1 MAFCDQASGC
11 DLVFFPEIQ
20 LSPFFPQYP
29 HFCAAAYCLELH
41 DSAIRQLQQKA
52 KEHRYYL
59 SPNVY
64 LHLNGKKYDSSLWIT
79 PDGEIADIA
88 KMVHIAQNKNFYEQD
103 YYAPS
108 ESDEEQTSLLEQMG
122 KFQEQLDYF
131 EQYEAEYI
139 LWNLIEK
146 MQIDPVLLDQRME
159 ELSGG
164 QKSKMAFARVLFSKP
179 EILCLDEPTNH
190 LDAGTKDFVTEY
202 LKNYKGTVL
211 IISHDIDF
219 LNQIINKILY
229 INKSTHKIS
238 VYEGDYTAYQKKYAE
253 EKRAKELMIAQQE
266 REIKELSDFVQRAN
280 QASQTN
286 HAIKRMG
293 QERALRLEKRRKELI
308 TRDRPYKRVKMD
320 IKPQREGA
328 QTPLEVENLTFHYP
342 GQPNLY
348 EDLTFRS
355 AAASFI
361 QKQKSFPAQKKTCKQ
376 TTCRSFN
383 MVHHRGL
390 SRGLTNTALWCW
402 LPPAG
407 GRPVLVHAANQKIA
421 PDPKIGGIFWCTI
434 SGSVKKTVQCTV
446 FSERSP
452 RGECKLHSSA
462 A

>member
-1 MAFCDQASGC
+1 MPCSLPDAEF
-11 DLVFFPEIQ
+11 L
-20 LSPFFPQYP
+20 
-29 HFCAAAYCLELH
+29 LH
-41 DSAIRQLQQKA
+41 DQDKVGIVGVNGAGKTILFRLLLHQLEPDSGTLFTGKA
-52 KEHRYYL
+52 RVGYL
-59 SPNVY
+59 PQEIVLEDESMTVWDFLFAGRPIVRINAALETIY
-64 LHLNGKKYDSSLWIT
+64 KKLET
-79 PDGEIADIA
+79 A
-88 KMVHIAQNKNFYEQD
+88 
-103 YYAPS
+103 
-108 ESDEEQTSLLEQMG
+108 SDEEQTSLLEQMG

-131 EQYEAEYI
+131 EQYEAEDI

-253 EKRAKELMIAQQE
+253 EKRTKELMIAQQE

-328 QTPLEVENLTFHYP
+328 
-342 GQPNLY
+342 
-348 EDLTFRS
+348 
-355 AAASFI
+355 
-361 QKQKSFPAQKKTCKQ
+361 
-376 TTCRSFN
+376 
-383 MVHHRGL
+383 
-390 SRGLTNTALWCW
+390 
-402 LPPAG
+402 
-407 GRPVLVHAANQKIA
+407 
-421 PDPKIGGIFWCTI
+421 
-434 SGSVKKTVQCTV
+434 
-446 FSERSP
+446 
-452 RGECKLHSSA
+452 
-462 A
+462 